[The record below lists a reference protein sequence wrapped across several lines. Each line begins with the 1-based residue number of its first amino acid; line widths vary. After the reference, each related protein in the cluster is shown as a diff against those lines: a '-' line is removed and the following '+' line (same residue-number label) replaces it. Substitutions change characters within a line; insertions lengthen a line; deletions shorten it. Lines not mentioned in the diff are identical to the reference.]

1 MKQVLVVEDSRT
13 EQTMIVSILEKLG
26 HQAHVA
32 ETAEKAMEWLAT
44 HQPPDLIV
52 LDIVMPGANGLELCR
67 EVRANPLLKTVPIIF
82 CSSKDQDFD
91 RFWALRQGGNA
102 YVTKPFEPEDLI
114 ETINEYLPPLPQ

>member
-13 EQTMIVSILEKLG
+13 AQRMLVSILERLG
-26 HQAHVA
+26 HQVHLAP
-32 ETAEKAMEWLAT
+32 TAEKAMEWLVT
-44 HQPPDLIV
+44 HRPDLIV
-52 LDIVMPGANGLELCR
+52 LDIVMPGTNGLELCR

-102 YVTKPFEPEDLI
+102 YITKPFEPEDLI

>member
-1 MKQVLVVEDSRT
+1 MKQVLVVEDSHATQR
-13 EQTMIVSILEKLG
+13 MLAGILERLG
-26 HQAHVA
+26 HQVHLAP
-32 ETAEKAMEWLAT
+32 TAEKAMEWLAT
-44 HQPPDLIV
+44 HRPDLIV
-52 LDIVMPGANGLELCR
+52 LDIVMPGTNGLELCR

-102 YVTKPFEPEDLI
+102 YITKPFEPEDLI

>member
-26 HQAHVA
+26 HQTHVA
-32 ETAEKAMEWLAT
+32 ETAEKAMEWLAS

-52 LDIVMPGANGLELCR
+52 LDIVMPGVNGLELCR

-102 YVTKPFEPEDLI
+102 YITKPFEPEELI
-114 ETINEYLPPLPQ
+114 ETINEYLPPLS